1 MTYEIVP
8 ATEALLVE
16 VEGWLDAEEAAH
28 QTGEAAYVANGY
40 EGDVPPRGFRVNWD
54 TTNTRALARGG
65 WHRHSFGR
73 RGCGGVPR
81 SWDIRDQ
88 TGPPAQG
95 LWPNSRRIYDRAG
108 L

>member
-40 EGDVPPRGFRVNWD
+40 EGDVPPRGFRVN
-54 TTNTRALARGG
+54 
-65 WHRHSFGR
+65 
-73 RGCGGVPR
+73 
-81 SWDIRDQ
+81 
-88 TGPPAQG
+88 
-95 LWPNSRRIYDRAG
+95 
-108 L
+108 